1 MFLLEP
7 DIDHCIPH
15 VTNPVHCATQSF
27 PMTGLRG
34 VFKYAVYGLGTQLC
48 TVVLLV
54 RATERAAVGLSK
66 CRRYDRSTLSSEK
79 YSITQS

>member
-1 MFLLEP
+1 M
-7 DIDHCIPH
+7 
-15 VTNPVHCATQSF
+15 Q
-27 PMTGLRG
+27 
-34 VFKYAVYGLGTQLC
+34 YGLGTQLC